1 MKLQF
6 TNGYYPDF
14 SKISRILKFLS
25 SQENKSK
32 VLHKEIVSAL
42 GIPYRQVR
50 SIISVM
56 VGFGL
61 VKTRG
66 NILTFLGEK
75 VAQFDPY
82 FQNHET
88 LWLIHYIVSSNP
100 NLIVWNRVVT
110 RVLQEHTEISLPFVI
125 EEYFGDIKSSYSE
138 QTYKDKLPRE
148 IRSVLD
154 SYSASELS
162 NLDILKSHEAD
173 HYYRTA
179 PTEIP
184 DFVFLF
190 SLVYF
195 RDHFSPGA
203 TAINIEN
210 LSNDK
215 NSPGSVFFLEAYQVR
230 NKLNILQNRNLI
242 RVEQFGNLDQVR
254 YSESS
259 TQESILEKIFGE
271 ENAS

>member
-25 SQENKSK
+25 SQKNKHK
-32 VLHKEIVSAL
+32 ILHNEIVSAL

-50 SIISVM
+50 SIISIM
-56 VGFGL
+56 IGFGL

-66 NILTFLGEK
+66 NIPTFLGEQI
-75 VAQFDPY
+75 AQFDPY
-82 FQNHET
+82 FQKHET
-88 LWLIHYIVSSNP
+88 LWLVHYIVSSNP
-100 NLIVWNRVVT
+100 NLFVWNRVIT
-110 RVLQEHTEISLPFVI
+110 QVLQEHTEISLSLVI
-125 EEYFGDIKSSYSE
+125 EKYFSDIKSSYSE
-138 QTYKDKLPRE
+138 QTYKEKLPRE

-162 NLDILKSHEAD
+162 HLDILKSHKSD
-173 HYYRTA
+173 HYYRTT
-179 PTEIP
+179 PTELS
-184 DFVFLF
+184 DLVFLF
-190 SLVYF
+190 SLIYF
-195 RDHFSPGA
+195 RDHFSPGT
-203 TAINIEN
+203 TAINIDN
-210 LSNDK
+210 ISNEK
-215 NSPGSVFFLEAYQVR
+215 NSPGRVFLLENYQVR
-230 NKLNILQNRNLI
+230 EKLNHLQNRNLI

-259 TQESILEKIFGE
+259 TQESTLVKIFGE

>member
-56 VGFGL
+56 IGFGL
-61 VKTRG
+61 IKTRG
-66 NILTFLGEK
+66 NIPTFLGEQ

-82 FQNHET
+82 FQKHET

-100 NLIVWNRVVT
+100 NLFVWNRIIT

-125 EEYFGDIKSSYSE
+125 EEYFNDVKSSYSE
-138 QTYKDKLPRE
+138 QTYREKLPRE

-154 SYSASELS
+154 SYSDTELS
-162 NLDILKSHEAD
+162 HLNILKSQQSD
-173 HYYRTA
+173 HYFRIT
-179 PTEIP
+179 PIEIS
-184 DFVFLF
+184 DFAFLF
-190 SLVYF
+190 SLIYF
-195 RDHFSPGA
+195 RDYFSPGA

-210 LSNDK
+210 ISNDN
-215 NSPGSVFFLEAYQVR
+215 NSPGRVFFLEDYQVR
-230 NKLNILQNRNLI
+230 KKLNNLQNRNLI

-254 YSESS
+254 YPESS
-259 TQESILEKIFGE
+259 TQESILAKIFGE